1 MKRVV
6 FNIGLSAPVISPLDA
21 TKQVMRHGFT
31 VRDTRIVKGQYNGE
45 EERTLVL
52 ETFAPYDD
60 ITQVEDMVSKLA
72 ERLEQDCIAF
82 VSGKY
87 ERLTYRATWEGERQE
102 FDRQYF
108 VDIEEPTKT
117 GQVPE
122 SVGFSKTEGTVRQLT
137 LSEQLRQR
145 QHSGGTIKHPVHGLI
160 EVTAKTARELM
171 SVKEGHLIRFKRD
184 MFN

>member
-31 VRDTRIVKGQYNGE
+31 VRDTRIVKGEYNGM

-60 ITQVEDMVSKLA
+60 ITQVEDAVAKLA
-72 ERLEQDCIAF
+72 ERLNQDCIAF
-82 VSGKY
+82 VAGVY
-87 ERLTYRATWEGERQE
+87 ERLTYRTSWDGERQE

-108 VDIEEPTKT
+108 VDIEGPVMT
-117 GQVPE
+117 GHIHD

-137 LSEQLRQR
+137 ILEQLRQR
-145 QHSGGTIKHPVHGLI
+145 QHTGGTIKHPVHGLI
-160 EVTAKTARELM
+160 EVTAQTARELM